1 MQFEHESLDAYRMA
15 VEVAR
20 WCARQP
26 FPELR
31 RHLREPL
38 IRAAD
43 AVALRI
49 AEGTVSKA
57 DEAQD
62 LFETAFSS
70 AAEACAVLD
79 LADLPGAADRQDQL
93 RRIGA
98 LLRGPEMREAV
109 GASR

>member
-1 MQFEHESLDAYRMA
+1 MQFDHESLDAYRMA

-26 FPELR
+26 FPDVR

-43 AVALRI
+43 TVALRI
-49 AEGTVSKA
+49 AEGSVAKGDVSRECF
-57 DEAQD
+57 D
-62 LFETAFSS
+62 TAFAA

-79 LADLPGAADRQDQL
+79 LADVPGATDRQDQL

-98 LLRGPEMREAV
+98 LLRGEHDERRA
-109 GASR
+109 ASR

>member
-1 MQFEHESLDAYRMA
+1 MPFPHENLDAYRMA

-20 WCARQP
+20 WCARQT

-43 AVALRI
+43 TLVLQI
-49 AEGTVSKA
+49 AEGAGAKEEQARTHRA
-57 DEAQD
+57 
-62 LFETAFSS
+62 TASAA

-79 LADLPGAADRQDQL
+79 LADLPGASDRQDQL
-93 RRIGA
+93 RRIGD
-98 LLRGPEMREAV
+98 LL
-109 GASR
+109 ASPS

>member
-38 IRAAD
+38 IHAAD
-43 AVALRI
+43 TVALRI
-49 AEGTVSKA
+49 AEGSVAKA
-57 DEAQD
+57 EEAQELLD
-62 LFETAFSS
+62 TAYAS
-70 AAEACAVLD
+70 AAEACAILD

-93 RRIGA
+93 RRIGG
-98 LLRGPEMREAV
+98 LLRGDDLREAAR
-109 GASR
+109 ASR

>member
-1 MQFEHESLDAYRMA
+1 MQFDHESLDAYRMA
-15 VEVAR
+15 VEVAL

-43 AVALRI
+43 AVVLRI
-49 AEGTVSKA
+49 AEGSVAKG
-57 DEAQD
+57 EASRD
-62 LFETAFSS
+62 LIETALSA

-98 LLRGPEMREAV
+98 LLRGVDDERKA
-109 GASR
+109 ATR